1 MRKKL
6 FLTFCISII
15 LCFLQVSIIY
25 GEETK
30 IYTYGKSNKVYIN
43 EILIDSYHYSGHQ
56 CIIAEDL
63 NNYGF
68 NVTWNTNNK
77 VLNINRIPDSFPSIY
92 IPRVR
97 NSIDDSKSE
106 EYILYKDIRKVDYRI
121 LMDGIELCNARFTKD
136 GTLIPIEV
144 LKKYGSFKKI
154 EGETTYYYITLSYN
168 YPTVTAPDGTA
179 IKVTQPVYDFA
190 RDILLKEVNPDTSRM
205 LGTYV
210 YIKEPHLSGI
220 QDIGSSVNGGYSSQ
234 LSEEEIYMDAAILNE
249 LNIKYNISDNKLTIL
264 SIPSKEIRL
273 QYQNIFDFGEPQY
286 SLILGEY
293 RPDKIAELS
302 CVDLKLFSNE
312 TEIKTEN
319 KFPSFLDYNGNLVIK
334 LQDLSQALNMDFS
347 VEKIK
352 DSEGQYQNYYKMTPK
367 Q

>member
-1 MRKKL
+1 MRKRI
-6 FLTFCISII
+6 FLVLCIMVCSFRT
-15 LCFLQVSIIY
+15 CIIY
-25 GEETK
+25 GGENFYKTTK
-30 IYTYGKSNKVYIN
+30 DEKTYIN
-43 EILIDSYHYSGHQ
+43 GILIDSYGKD
-56 CIIAEDL
+56 IIAEDL
-63 NNYGF
+63 RNYGF
-68 NVTWNTNNK
+68 NVTWDTENK
-77 VLNINRIPDSFPSIY
+77 ILNINRIPDSFPTASNI
-92 IPRVR
+92 IKIRSPKKENKTGKIMFEDVR
-97 NSIDDSKSE
+97 KA
-106 EYILYKDIRKVDYRI
+106 DYRI
-121 LMDGIELCNARFTKD
+121 LMDGIEIYGYFTKD
-136 GTLIPIEV
+136 GTLISIEF
-144 LKKYGSFKKI
+144 LEKYGSLKKI

-190 RDILLKEVNPDTSRM
+190 RDVLLKEVNPDTSRM

-302 CVDLKLFSNE
+302 CVDLKLFSNK

-319 KFPSFLDYNGNLVIK
+319 KFPSFLDYNGKLVIK

>member
-30 IYTYGKSNKVYIN
+30 IYTYGESCKAYIN
-43 EILIDSYHYSGHQ
+43 GIFIDSYDYGGQ
-56 CIIAEDL
+56 YIIAEDL
-63 NNYGF
+63 RDYGF
-68 NVTWNTNNK
+68 DVTWDTNNK
-77 VLNINRIPDSFPSIY
+77 VLSINRIPNSFPNIY
-92 IPRVR
+92 TPKLR

-106 EYILYKDIRKVDYRI
+106 EYILYKDIKKADYRI
-121 LMDGIELCNARFTKD
+121 LMDGIERYGYFTKD
-136 GTLIPIEV
+136 GTLIRIEP
-144 LKKYGSFKKI
+144 LGKYGSFKKI

-273 QYQNIFDFGEPQY
+273 QYQTVFDFEEPKY

-312 TEIKTEN
+312 IEIKTEN